1 VGTTKAYKRPVQKLL
16 MGAWEAVAV
25 LDVLRDHGLLN
36 ERTAR
41 RYVME
46 ALYRGTEVRKG
57 TAGYDELMQSVYG
70 EVFRSQARI
79 GGGGATAPQEEALR
93 SETADY
99 LRQVVSAATGASAS
113 VSGVNGP
120 FDGFSREAYDEVSEM
135 LGRHG
140 RRYLGASGRFE
151 SLMPG
156 RSRVSAMLQDEAEAE
171 LRELRERMEGKGPFE
186 QQEQW
191 KPPEPMTDPVLYPS
205 GPMADWND
213 HWPGLDPMPSAFSVS
228 EVPPGDPMP
237 VPWSYG
243 RRQFRA

>member
-1 VGTTKAYKRPVQKLL
+1 MGPTKAYKRPVQKLL
-16 MGAWEAVAV
+16 MGAREAVAV
-25 LDVLRDHGLLN
+25 LDVLRDHELLN
-36 ERTAR
+36 ERTGR
-41 RYVME
+41 RYVVE
-46 ALYRGTEVRKG
+46 ALYRGTEVREG
-57 TAGYDELMQSVYG
+57 TAAYDELMQSVYG
-70 EVFRSQARI
+70 EVFRSQART
-79 GGGGATAPQEEALR
+79 GGHGATAPQEEALR

-99 LRQVVSAATGASAS
+99 LRQVISAATGARAG

-171 LRELRERMEGKGPFE
+171 LRELRERMKDEGPFGP
-186 QQEQW
+186 QELW
-191 KPPEPMTDPVLYPS
+191 KPTEPMTDPAPYPS
-205 GPMADWND
+205 GPVANWDGPL
-213 HWPGLDPMPSAFSVS
+213 PGLDPMPSAFAIP

>member
-1 VGTTKAYKRPVQKLL
+1 MGMTKAYKRPVQKLI
-16 MGAWEAVAV
+16 MGAREAVVV
-25 LDVLRDHGLLN
+25 LDMLRDHGLLS

-41 RYVME
+41 RYVLE
-46 ALYRGTEVRKG
+46 ALYRGTEVREG
-57 TAGYDELMQSVYG
+57 TAVYDELMQPVYG
-70 EVFRSQARI
+70 EVFRSQGRI
-79 GGGGATAPQEEALR
+79 GGRGATAPQEEALR

-99 LRQVVSAATGASAS
+99 LRQVISAATGARAG

-171 LRELRERMEGKGPFE
+171 LRELREQLEDKGPFE
-186 QQEQW
+186 QQELW
-191 KPPEPMTDPVLYPS
+191 KPLEPMADPAPYPS

-213 HWPGLDPMPSAFSVS
+213 HWPGLDPMPGAFAIPDVT
-228 EVPPGDPMP
+228 PGEPMQ
-237 VPWSYG
+237 VPWGYG